1 MRVFSVA
8 KLDVGTAP
16 LHVHAMTV
24 TPTLSTRA
32 LIDQL
37 CEGSPEGTM
46 TLDELLDNFS
56 ERSFG
61 LFLLII
67 MLPIFIP
74 LPLGAGGVSGLLAA
88 LIGGQ
93 FLLRFEHPWLPQWL
107 AQRPIHRRS
116 LMRFRDTMGR
126 WLGWIERL
134 TKPRN
139 PSMLSHPLAHA
150 FTGLQLVLLGILL
163 SLPLPLTNYPFGL
176 ILLCYAF
183 ALIERDGRLMMIAW
197 IFGLSEIA
205 VMAGFSG
212 KIAAWAAT
220 LF

>member
-1 MRVFSVA
+1 
-8 KLDVGTAP
+8 
-16 LHVHAMTV
+16 
-24 TPTLSTRA
+24 
-32 LIDQL
+32 
-37 CEGSPEGTM
+37 M
-46 TLDELLDNFS
+46 TLDELLNNFS

-67 MLPIFIP
+67 LLPTFIP
-74 LPLGAGGVSGLLAA
+74 IPMGAGGLSGLLTA
-88 LIGGQ
+88 LVGGQ
-93 FLLRFEHPWLPQWL
+93 FLLRLEHPWLPRFIS
-107 AQRPIHRRS
+107 QRPIHRRS
-116 LMRFRDTMGR
+116 LMKFRNVMGR
-126 WLGWIERL
+126 SLGWIERL

-139 PSMLSHPLAHA
+139 PLMIGHPLAHA
-150 FTGLQLVLLGILL
+150 FTGLQLLLLGILL

-183 ALIERDGRLMMIAW
+183 ALIEQDGRLMMIAW

-212 KIAAWAAT
+212 TIAAWAAT